1 MPTLY
6 AGHTKTSK
14 VLGVFVYPAPFR
26 AWGIHYKTDW
36 LIISFIQQT
45 MLLRLLR

>member
-14 VLGVFVYPAPFR
+14 ALGVFVYPAPFR
-26 AWGIHYKTDW
+26 AWGILVLK
-36 LIISFIQQT
+36 LMF
-45 MLLRLLR
+45 